1 MSIVS
6 YFRKTLKLMFGLG
19 KSEDFEISILNILII
34 AILLGI
40 MFVVGNG
47 LLLIWILTL
56 AT

>member
-34 AILLGI
+34 AILLGS

>member
-6 YFRKTLKLMFGLG
+6 FIRKTLKLMFGLG

-34 AILLGI
+34 ALLLGS

>member
-1 MSIVS
+1 
-6 YFRKTLKLMFGLG
+6 MFGLG

-34 AILLGI
+34 AILLGS